1 MARDPLPM
9 FLERGVYRRR
19 RMMDALRLLTV
30 LGVVLWLIPALWP
43 NDPSTGADTLPMSRA
58 LFYIFGVWA
67 VLIALSAALAIRL
80 RKPEDGHETGEGTQ

>member
-1 MARDPLPM
+1 MAREPLPL

-43 NDPSTGADTLPMSRA
+43 NDPSSGAQTMPMSRA

-67 VLIALSAALAIRL
+67 ALIAISAVLAIRL
-80 RKPEDGHETGEGTQ
+80 RRPEGSDEVSEDIE

>member
-1 MARDPLPM
+1 MAREPLPM
-9 FLERGVYRRR
+9 FLERSVYRRR

-43 NDPSTGADTLPMSRA
+43 NDPSTGAETLPMSRA

-67 VLIALSAALAIRL
+67 ALIVISAGLSIRL
-80 RKPEDGHETGEGTQ
+80 RRPEDSDDAAEEAQ